1 MSTTTAMMHSWHHE
15 FHEAVAWAER
25 AIRQN
30 PRALPALRTLVVG
43 LVHSKQV
50 ERAKEIVGAI
60 LQIDPFFTISG
71 WQRQRAPQY
80 RDNNP
85 RWQFILDAY
94 RAAGVP
100 E

>member
-1 MSTTTAMMHSWHHE
+1 MWNHE
-15 FHEAVAWAER
+15 FPDCVAWAEK

-43 LVHSKQV
+43 LVHSSRV
-50 ERAKEIVGAI
+50 ERATEIVEEI
-60 LQIDPFFTISG
+60 LRIDPTFTVSS
-71 WQRQRAPQY
+71 WQRQRAPLY